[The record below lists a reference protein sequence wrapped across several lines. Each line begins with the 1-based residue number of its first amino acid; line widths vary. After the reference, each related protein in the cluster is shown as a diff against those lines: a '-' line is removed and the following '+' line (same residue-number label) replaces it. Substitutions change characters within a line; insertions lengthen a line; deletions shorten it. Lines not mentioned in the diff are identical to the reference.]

1 MIKDLINAEI
11 CLYIH
16 EYIFIY
22 DLYKSNNRNYEITLN
37 DINLIIN
44 DNNNKECFHKILL
57 EIIGMDN
64 YKDEISN
71 NKIKISLDNHKYS
84 KILINVY
91 KEYINKSI
99 SYKILDDILINSIII
114 FIKCGNNNKHLIKF
128 GETKLSSTNLTRITE
143 NDYND
148 DNCLICL
155 ENINNFKSFRV
166 FTCCFS
172 KTCYGCFKENENKC
186 PVCNKKTET
195 LISY

>member
-1 MIKDLINAEI
+1 MIKELRNAEI

-16 EYIFIY
+16 EYIFVY

-37 DINLIIN
+37 DIIIIIN
-44 DNNNKECFHKILL
+44 DNKHKECFHNILL

-64 YKDEISN
+64 YKDELCN
-71 NKIKISLDNHKYS
+71 NNIKLSLDNHKYS
-84 KILINVY
+84 KILVNVY

-99 SYKILDDILINSIII
+99 SYQILNDILIKSIII
-114 FIKCGNNNKHLIKF
+114 LIKSGNNNKYLIKF
-128 GETKLSSTNLTRITE
+128 GETQLSSNDLTRITE

-155 ENINNFKSFRV
+155 ENINNFKSFRI

-172 KTCYGCFKENENKC
+172 KTCCGCFTENDYKC
-186 PVCNKKTET
+186 PVCNKKTDT

>member
-44 DNNNKECFHKILL
+44 DNNNKECFHNILL

-128 GETKLSSTNLTRITE
+128 GETKLSSTDLMRITE

-172 KTCYGCFKENENKC
+172 KTCYGCFKEYGFKC
-186 PVCNKKTET
+186 PICNNKTET